1 VNTFLRD
8 QRLRRALSAADV
20 ADRLDVHPMSV
31 LRWERRERLPGPTHL
46 RALASTLE
54 VEMSRVSDFFDEVR
68 RPAPPASPGIRGHGL
83 RVLRQAAQVPARQV
97 ASRVGVPPASVYN
110 WEAGRAR
117 IPVDRVPVIAEVLR
131 IEAGTL
137 QQLLASAPPTVPPPP
152 PVTEL
157 RQLRRRTGL
166 SQAHVAR
173 RIGATRHRLGAWERG
188 ERPPL
193 SALRRLAV
201 VYGVPVSRV
210 ARAAAVPAPPLLDP
224 RCWSPGDLPQ
234 VLLLLRQWSGLT
246 QQGLAE
252 RCECSTSTVRAWER
266 GRGRPGNRSRDR
278 VERVYGLPPGSLLAT
293 YPATR

>member
-1 VNTFLRD
+1 MNTFLRD
-8 QRLRRALSAADV
+8 QRVRRDLSAAEV

-31 LRWERRERLPGPTHL
+31 LRWERRERLPGPIHL

-68 RPAPPASPGIRGHGL
+68 PPATPARPGIRGQGL
-83 RVLRQAAQVPARQV
+83 RVLRQAARVPARQV
-97 ASRVGVPPASVYN
+97 ASRVGVPAASVYN

-117 IPVDRVPVIAEVLR
+117 IPVDHVPVLAEVLR

-137 QQLLASAPPTVPPPP
+137 QELLTTAPPTVPPP

-157 RQLRRRTGL
+157 RQLRRRTRL
-166 SQAHVAR
+166 SQAHVAQ
-173 RIGATRHRLGAWERG
+173 RIGVTRHTLGAWERG
-188 ERPPL
+188 DRPPL

-210 ARAAAVPAPPLLDP
+210 ARAARVPAPPLLDQ
-224 RCWSPGDLPQ
+224 RRWSPGDLPQ
-234 VLLLLRQWSGLT
+234 VLVVLRQWSGLT

-252 RCECSTSTVRAWER
+252 RCGCSTSTVRAWER
-266 GRGRPGNRSRDR
+266 GRGQPGDRSRVR
-278 VERVYGLPPGSLLAT
+278 VERAYGLPPGSLLAA

>member
-8 QRLRRALSAADV
+8 QRLRRDLSAADV

-31 LRWERRERLPGPTHL
+31 LRWERRERLPGPGHL
-46 RALASTLE
+46 RALASTLD
-54 VEMSRVSDFFDEVR
+54 VEMSRVSEFFDEVR
-68 RPAPPASPGIRGHGL
+68 RPAPPSSPGVRGHGL
-83 RVLRQAAQVPARQV
+83 RVLRRAARVPARQV

-110 WEAGRAR
+110 WETGRAR
-117 IPVDRVPVIAEVLR
+117 IPVDHVPVLAEVLC

-137 QQLLASAPPTVPPPP
+137 HELLATAPPTVPPPL
-152 PVTEL
+152 PVTQL

-173 RIGATRHRLGAWERG
+173 RIGTTRHRLGAWERG
-188 ERPPL
+188 EPPTL

-210 ARAAAVPAPPLLDP
+210 ARAAGVPAPLLLDP
-224 RCWSPGDLPQ
+224 RRWSPGDLPQ
-234 VLLLLRQWSGLT
+234 VLLVLRQWSGLT
-246 QQGLAE
+246 QRGLAE
-252 RCECSTSTVRAWER
+252 RCGCSLSTVRAWER
-266 GRGRPGNRSRDR
+266 GRGRPGDRSRGR
-278 VERVYGLPPGSLLAT
+278 VERVYGLAPGSLLAT